1 MSTKQTEQA
10 SVAIDEVL
18 GKSEAFV
25 LKNKKSIIAAIVAV
39 ILIVGGSI
47 VYSTFVSAPREAEA
61 AEAIFPAQELFD
73 NGKFEQAL
81 NGDGTNL
88 GFKAIADEYSGT
100 KSGNLAKAYAGISLA
115 QLGQFD
121 EAIDYLED
129 FSGDDQMV
137 APAVLGTLGNCY
149 AQKGDND
156 AAIKNFIKAA
166 DKAENATISPYYMLQ
181 AGIIYESMGK
191 PEKALDLYTKIKS
204 EYPVWTY
211 AQDIDKYI
219 NRVK

>member
-10 SVAIDEVL
+10 PVAIDEVL

-25 LKNKKSIIAAIVAV
+25 LKNKNNIIAAVLAV
-39 ILIVGGSI
+39 VLIVGGI
-47 VYSTFVSAPREAEA
+47 IAYNTFISEPREAEA
-61 AEAIFPAQELFD
+61 AEALYPAQELFISSQ
-73 NGKFEQAL
+73 FELAL

-88 GFKAIADEYSGT
+88 GFIAIADEYSGT
-100 KSGNLAKAYAGISLA
+100 ESGNIAKAYAGISLA
-115 QLGQFD
+115 QLGKYD
-121 EAIDYLED
+121 EAIPYLKD
-129 FSGDDQMV
+129 FSGDDQMI

-149 AQKGDND
+149 AQTGDND

-166 DKAENATISPYYMLQ
+166 EKAQNATISPYYMLQ

-191 PEKALDLYTKIKS
+191 PEKALDLYTDIKK
-204 EYPVWTY
+204 EYPSWIY